1 MIAQGAKK
9 NAKLCFAFLSPR
21 DVGRCPTTYQRIKN
35 PLESH
40 VGNNMRSQLGSGVIA
55 TKKTKEK
62 NTTPHEEK
70 NLCHFI
76 RNFCVTTC
84 GNYRLRRYGRLDR

>member
-1 MIAQGAKK
+1 MRPPF
-9 NAKLCFAFLSPR
+9 FAGLRPA
-21 DVGRCPTTYQRIKN
+21 PYQRIKN

-40 VGNNMRSQLGSGVIA
+40 VGNNMHGQLGSGVIA

-70 NLCHFI
+70 NLCNFI